1 MKYVVKR
8 NNTDDELM
16 HYGVLGMKWGVRR
29 YQNKDGTLTKSGRK
43 RYGADLDINDKSRT
57 NIARIR
63 KGEAYRR
70 LDTAKSNNL
79 TNSTRI
85 AELQGRVRSAKRTEK
100 EMKKVDKGAKL
111 AAKGQTI
118 SGNTMKSYMAVGA
131 SQVASRAF
139 TYFLNSRMRDLSSQ
153 GRWSPAHQKVAES
166 LNKIGGYG
174 IQGLG
179 LAYAAKKTSDNS
191 KIRAYNNA
199 NLYGRTSIK
208 SVGSSEYA
216 DVVKR
221 RKENE

>member
-85 AELQGRVRSAKRTEK
+85 AELQGRVRSAKRIEK

-118 SGNTMKSYMAVGA
+118 SGNTMKSYIAVGA

-221 RKENE
+221 QKENE